1 MKTFLLMATAF
12 ASLSLMAKTTW
23 TGQGADNKWQT
34 PENWDNGVPKASSSE
49 TTSIPEGDWTIEIE
63 GTCEFYILSLAEGSG
78 TVTLKGTGTLRH
90 SSTATGS
97 TKKIAVRAGRELVID
112 GPVVMPWSYEQDG
125 TVRLNSG
132 SFIVSTKGFP
142 LTGAAQFDVCGGTFQ
157 SADGYDIS
165 IGANASFRVM
175 DGVAEIDTKAVTVE
189 PGGEFLFLGGT
200 LETLADEVSASAE
213 SVFLPAKGAELV
225 AQSEFELNMR
235 SQQDYAFG
243 GTVCATNGGRIAFT
257 GNSDASIPMNVSGRG
272 ALNVTKM
279 SYIGAKSG
287 NVVNF
292 DLAELNLGSG
302 GIVPSSHYGNL
313 HFLNGI
319 RIGAL
324 ADWDTSGSLVS
335 YYHLHGPVEFD
346 TQFHRID
353 FGSAHLEDLDGLK
366 VSGGGEVALVNVGG
380 SPAHLDTL
388 SVAANTTLTLTNG
401 VAVLKTAKLEL
412 GEGAVLTLDINKGQ
426 LLDVSVSARFGEG
439 AKIRLVLPAELDP
452 EKLYPVYF
460 APLGVNPDLSV
471 FELPGDLPSGWY
483 LDKQENSVYLTE
495 GTVHPGTGEPDKNNR
510 YWNGS
515 ENGSYANVNNWQNAE
530 IGSGTATIANF
541 SGDRNTIINN
551 DVSNMQTRRMVFAA
565 SSGPYVIRG
574 NSFRFMHPTTSD
586 ESLNSLCSNSKF
598 PVTIESTVWKKDNT
612 GSFVINAAGTG
623 PVSLVGGDY
632 AAGSVS
638 PLYFS
643 GDVRLG
649 GTWSLADLSAG
660 SAEHACASVLTVL
673 PEANVTV
680 ANAAS
685 EKSRAASYYVAEGG
699 TCTIN
704 GTQLM
709 FTTKENTHFIDG
721 TLAVNCPLV
730 AASKQTFRG
739 TGTLKLAQLGSET
752 GGIELA
758 GEIVCVP
765 GAWAAVTPVYCR
777 DAPTLK
783 PDAST
788 TIDLGEE
795 TAIRLEPHAALTVDT
810 TSGDLTLASPV
821 VGGGD
826 VIKTGAGKLVFNCAG
841 SVLDT
846 LTITDGTVEVGEDL
860 IAAAAT
866 GYQPFL
872 TVKRLNGELTVKGA
886 KIKVCENRDGTK
898 TYSLRKTSGL
908 FIIFK

>member
-1 MKTFLLMATAF
+1 MKTYMLAATLF
-12 ASLSLMAKTTW
+12 ASLSLTAKTTW

-49 TTSIPEGDWTIEIE
+49 TTSIPAGDWTIEID
-63 GTCEFYILSLAEGSG
+63 GICEFYILSLAEGSG
-78 TVTLKGTGTLRH
+78 TVTLKGSGTLRH

-97 TKKIAVRAGRELVID
+97 TKVIAVRTGRELVID
-112 GPVVMPWSYEQDG
+112 GPVVMPWSYEQTG
-125 TVRLNSG
+125 TVRLKSG

-157 SADGYDIS
+157 AAAGYDIS

-175 DGVAEIDTKAVTVE
+175 DGVAVLDTKTVSVAE
-189 PGGEFLFLGGT
+189 GGEFLFLGGR
-200 LETLADEVSASAE
+200 LETHAADVAASRESA
-213 SVFLPAKGAELV
+213 FLPPKGAELV
-225 AQSEFELNMR
+225 GPSDFELNLR
-235 SQQDYAFG
+235 AQQDYDFS
-243 GTVCATNGGRIAFT
+243 GTVCATNDGVVSFT
-257 GNSDASIPMNVSGRG
+257 GNSDATIQMNVSGRG
-272 ALNVTKM
+272 AVSATQM

-324 ADWDTSGSLVS
+324 SDWDTSGSLVS
-335 YYHLHGPVEFD
+335 YYYLHGPVEFD
-346 TQFHRID
+346 TRSHRID

-366 VSGGGEVALVNVGG
+366 VFGGGEVALVNVGG

-388 SVAANTTLTLTNG
+388 EVAANTTLTLTNG
-401 VAVLKTAKLEL
+401 VAALKAAKVKL
-412 GEGAVLTLDINKGQ
+412 GDGAVLTLDLGKGQ
-426 LLDVSVSARFGEG
+426 FLDASVSAQFGTG
-439 AKIRLVLPAELDP
+439 AKIRLVVPTELDS
-452 EKLYPVYF
+452 ERLYPVYF

-471 FELPGDLPSGWY
+471 FELPGDLPLGWY

-495 GTVHPGTGEPDKNNR
+495 GTVHPGKGEPDKNNR

-515 ENGSYANVNNWQNAE
+515 ESGSYANVNNWQNAE
-530 IGSGTATIANF
+530 IGSGPSTIANF

-574 NSFRFMHPTTSD
+574 NAFRFMHPTASD

-598 PVTIESTVWKKDNT
+598 PVTIESTVWKKDDT
-612 GSFVINAAGTG
+612 GSFVVNAAGTG

-632 AAGSVS
+632 ATGSVS

-649 GTWSLADLSAG
+649 GVWSLADVSAG
-660 SAEHACASVLTVL
+660 SAEHVCASVLTVL
-673 PEANVTV
+673 PGANVTV
-680 ANAAS
+680 ANAAT

-709 FTTKENTHFIDG
+709 FKTKENTHFIDG

-739 TGTLKLAQLGSET
+739 TGTLKLAQLASET

-765 GAWAAVTPVYCR
+765 GAWAAATPVYCR

-783 PDAST
+783 PDATT

-795 TAIRLEPHAALTVDT
+795 TAVRLEPHAVLTVDT

-826 VIKTGAGKLVFNCAG
+826 VVKTGSGKLVFDCVG
-841 SVLDT
+841 STLDT
-846 LTITDGTVEVGEDL
+846 LTITDGTVEVGADL

-866 GYQPFL
+866 GYLPFL
-872 TVKRLNGELTVKGA
+872 TVKRLNGELTVRGA
-886 KIKVCENRDGTK
+886 KIKVSENRDGTK
-898 TYSLRKTSGL
+898 TYSLKKTSGL
-908 FIIFK
+908 FVIFK